1 MIEQAEK
8 VTADHLRRDAYVYI
22 RQATLSQ
29 QVVNHDRLQCQYALR
44 EKAIALGW
52 PAERVIVTDCD
63 LGQSGANIS
72 EREGLRHLLAE
83 VSKGSVGILMVLDVS
98 RLSRNCRDWHHV
110 MEICAASNT
119 LILIAD
125 RVHDLAQFNDRLL
138 LGLEQPMCEPELQLS
153 QEEER
158 QHSHEEIH

>member
-8 VTADHLRRDAYVYI
+8 VTADHLCHDAYVYI

-29 QVVNHDRLQCQYALR
+29 QVVNDDIIQCQYALR

-52 PAERVIVTDCD
+52 AAERVSVIDCD
-63 LGQSGANIS
+63 LGQSGANIRD
-72 EREGLRHLLAE
+72 REGLQHLLDA

-125 RVHDLAQFNDRLL
+125 RVYDLAQFNDRLL

-158 QHSHEEIH
+158 QHSHEEIP